1 MKENALLGV
10 DAVINL
16 ALGLPLLLFPKET
29 ASFLGVPIPEVT
41 FYASI
46 LGAVL
51 TGIGLALLVE
61 CYHGRLEITGL
72 GLGGAIAIN
81 LCGGGALAFWL
92 FSGALQIPTR
102 GYIFLGTVA
111 VAVLGISLV
120 ELLHLIREQKVR
132 RSRLN

>member
-1 MKENALLGV
+1 MKSNVLLV
-10 DAVINL
+10 TDAGINL
-16 ALGLPLLLFPKET
+16 ALGLPLLFFPKKT
-29 ASFLGVPIPEVT
+29 ASLLGIPVPEIT

-61 CYHGRLEITGL
+61 RYHNRFKVTGL

-81 LCGGGALAFWL
+81 LCGGGALAIWL
-92 FSGALQIPTR
+92 FSGTLALSTR
-102 GYIFLGTVA
+102 GYLFAGAVT

-120 ELLHLIREQKVR
+120 EASYLIVEHR
-132 RSRLN
+132 R

>member
-1 MKENALLGV
+1 MKENVLLV
-10 DAVINL
+10 SDAVINL
-16 ALGLPLLLFPKET
+16 ALGLPLLFFPKET
-29 ASFLGVPIPEVT
+29 ASFLGLPIPEVT

-61 CYHGRLEITGL
+61 CYQGPIEITGL

-81 LCGGGALAFWL
+81 LCGGGALAVWL
-92 FSGALQIPTR
+92 LSGALAIPTR
-102 GYIFLGTVA
+102 GYIFLGLVA

-120 ELLHLIREQKVR
+120 ETLHLIMEQR
-132 RSRLN
+132 R

>member
-1 MKENALLGV
+1 MKSNVLLLT
-10 DAVINL
+10 DAGINL
-16 ALGLPLLLFPKET
+16 ALGLPLLFLPKET
-29 ASFLGVPIPEVT
+29 ASLLGIPIPEVA

-61 CYHGRLEITGL
+61 KYRGRLRVTGL

-81 LCGGGALAFWL
+81 LCGGGALAIWL
-92 FSGALQIPTR
+92 LSGTLALPTR

-120 ELLHLIREQKVR
+120 ETSSLIIEHR
-132 RSRLN
+132 RQ